1 MLYIDIQM
9 EDDTDLISG
18 IKSLQG
24 LPDRSKF
31 KKEKVEE
38 EQDESSPL
46 LISEIKKK
54 KKDKKKKKKK
64 EKEYTEN
71 NDDSPIT
78 TFSSGTLL
86 DVDAILDELEGNDED
101 VSESIIGDQRKGY
114 GKLKNGEN
122 PFKKEFAEE
131 ITMLYDLLD
140 EANKF
145 GKELDKIFKAV
156 QGSKARGMSKYTAD
170 TATAILSTKQNKLQ
184 IIKEIASIKK
194 TIQDLNIKA
203 EAKNKSKED
212 SSGEV
217 AAAAYLSSIVKYG
230 RNNFLKAV
238 DENGNPTAASVAS
251 MVNNASRSDEED
263 NDDFEDYYLDD
274 ELDNYDK
281 LISDRLEEEGNPFR
295 TDLGNKY
302 IENEI
307 RNVSIAIKKCIDSG
321 DWEFI
326 ALDKDNQQVF
336 DYPLPSKETIGRIK
350 FSSDS
355 RYATDKLGRSYK
367 VIEYYP
373 DDF

>member
-9 EDDTDLISG
+9 EDENDLISN
-18 IKSLQG
+18 IKSLHG
-24 LPDRSKF
+24 LPDRSPSKQV
-31 KKEKVEE
+31 EIEE
-38 EQDESSPL
+38 ESTPL
-46 LISEIKKK
+46 LISAVKKK
-54 KKDKKKKKKK
+54 KKDKKKDKKKK
-64 EKEYTEN
+64 KN
-71 NDDSPIT
+71 GSLDDAPIT
-78 TFSSGTLL
+78 VFESSGTLL
-86 DVDAILDELEGNDED
+86 DVDAIIDEMEGVDED
-101 VSESIIGDQRKGY
+101 ISDSIVGEQKKGY

-122 PFKKEFAEE
+122 AFKKEFAEE

-140 EANKF
+140 ETNKF
-145 GKELDKIFKAV
+145 GKDLDKLFKAA

-170 TATAILSTKQNKLQ
+170 TAAAILSTKQNKLQ

-194 TIQDLNIKA
+194 TIQDLNLKA
-203 EAKNKSKED
+203 EAKNKSKDD

-238 DENGNPTAASVAS
+238 DEDGNPTAESVTS
-251 MVNNASRSDEED
+251 MVNNIDRGN
-263 NDDFEDYYLDD
+263 NDDDDEYEDYYLDD
-274 ELDNYDK
+274 ELEKYDE
-281 LISDRLEEEGNPFR
+281 LISSRLEEEGNPFR

-307 RNVSIAIKKCIDSG
+307 RNVSIAIKKCIDTG

-326 ALDKDNQQVF
+326 AIDKDQQQVY

-350 FSSDS
+350 FSGDN

-367 VIEYYP
+367 VIEYYS
-373 DDF
+373 DDL

>member
-9 EDDTDLISG
+9 EDENDLISG

-24 LPDRSKF
+24 MQNRSV
-31 KKEKVEE
+31 KKEDEIEE
-38 EQDESSPL
+38 STPL
-46 LISEIKKK
+46 LISSVKKK

-64 EKEYTEN
+64 N
-71 NDDSPIT
+71 GSLDDAPIT
-78 TFSSGTLL
+78 VFDSTGVLL
-86 DVDAILDELEGNDED
+86 DVDAIIDEMEGVDED
-101 VSESIIGDQRKGY
+101 ISDSIVGEQRKGY
-114 GKLKNGEN
+114 DKLKKGEN
-122 PFKKEFAEE
+122 AYKKEFAEE

-140 EANKF
+140 ETNKF
-145 GKELDKIFKAV
+145 GKDLDKLFKSA

-170 TATAILSTKQNKLQ
+170 TAAAILSTKQNKLQ

-194 TIQDLNIKA
+194 TIQDLNLKA
-203 EAKNKSKED
+203 EAKNKSKDD

-238 DENGNPTAASVAS
+238 DEDGNPTAESIAS
-251 MVNNASRSDEED
+251 MVNNADRGNNEEHDEY
-263 NDDFEDYYLDD
+263 EDYYLDD
-274 ELDNYDK
+274 ELEQYDE
-281 LISDRLEEEGNPFR
+281 LISNRLEEEGNPFR
-295 TDLGNKY
+295 TGLGNKY

-307 RNVSIAIKKCIDSG
+307 RGVNIAIKKCIDSG

-326 ALDKDNQQVF
+326 ALDKDQQQIF

-350 FSSDS
+350 FSGDN

-367 VIEYYP
+367 VIEYFS
-373 DDF
+373 DEL

>member
-24 LPDRSKF
+24 LPARSIAKQQETE
-31 KKEKVEE
+31 EK
-38 EQDESSPL
+38 DESTPL
-46 LISEIKKK
+46 LISTVKKK

-64 EKEYTEN
+64 QGSL
-71 NDDSPIT
+71 DDQPIT
-78 TFSSGTLL
+78 VFESSGVLL
-86 DVDAILDELEGNDED
+86 DVDAIIDEMEGVDED
-101 VSESIIGDQRKGY
+101 ISDSIVGEQRKGY

-122 PFKKEFAEE
+122 TFKKEFAEE

-140 EANKF
+140 ETNKF
-145 GKELDKIFKAV
+145 GKDLDKLFKAA

-194 TIQDLNIKA
+194 TIQDLNLKA
-203 EAKNKSKED
+203 EARNKSKDD

-238 DENGNPTAASVAS
+238 DEDGNPTADSIAS
-251 MVNNASRSDEED
+251 MVNNADRG
-263 NDDFEDYYLDD
+263 NDDCDEYEDYYLDD
-274 ELDNYDK
+274 ELEQYDQ
-281 LISDRLEEEGNPFR
+281 LISTRLEEEGNPFR
-295 TDLGNKY
+295 TSLGNKY

-307 RNVSIAIKKCIDSG
+307 RNVNIAIKKCIDTG
-321 DWEFI
+321 EWEFI
-326 ALDKDNQQVF
+326 ALDKDQQQVF

-350 FSSDS
+350 FSGDN

-367 VIEYYP
+367 VIEYYS
-373 DDF
+373 DDL